1 MENIRRRR
9 FLMTLVVLVA
19 LAIPQVP
26 ASAGPSGSE
35 DPPAATDGTLNSDGL
50 RIATTIARRNSPPT
64 STPPPPPP
72 TYNWV
77 TRPWVVDDNYCEE
90 GQIHYYSWRVDIAT
104 GWTLRFYRILG
115 FGRDPSFAENSPINP
130 SDFDPAYE
138 VWFVHVCYGPPTS
151 VVEAV
156 ALGSEALPPP
166 TLGLSPDAAAGGGL
180 TGLDTWMWHEYD
192 HGRYGDSPSIS
203 LNVPVTD
210 PASGITYTVTGSAWA
225 TGYQWTVLDGDETF
239 TYSALYPGT
248 EGADTASAVHVFQTK
263 GANQITMS
271 SEWVGE
277 YQMTGYTGTEV
288 LGPILIGDTVGYPTI
303 EIRAVVR

>member
-1 MENIRRRR
+1 MANKQRH
-9 FLMTLVVLVA
+9 LWLTSAVVLTLVFS
-19 LAIPQVP
+19 
-26 ASAGPSGSE
+26 ASAAGASGGVTA
-35 DPPAATDGTLNSDGL
+35 PPTVTEGTLNGDGISISN
-50 RIATTIARRNSPPT
+50 RIALRNAPPT
-64 STPPPPPP
+64 DTPPPPPP
-72 TYNWV
+72 TYTWQRALWPV
-77 TRPWVVDDNYCEE
+77 QAPCEE
-90 GQIHYYSWRVDIAT
+90 GQIHYYAWRVDNAT
-104 GWTLRFYRILG
+104 GWTIRYYRLLG
-115 FGRDPSFAENSPINP
+115 LGRDPSFAENSPIRP
-130 SDFDPAYE
+130 SDFDAAYE

-156 ALGSEALPPP
+156 ALGTEALPPP

-210 PASGITYTVTGSAWA
+210 PATGITYTVTGSAWA

-239 TYSALYPGT
+239 TYSALDPGT
-248 EGADTASAVHVFQTK
+248 EGADTASAVHVFQTR